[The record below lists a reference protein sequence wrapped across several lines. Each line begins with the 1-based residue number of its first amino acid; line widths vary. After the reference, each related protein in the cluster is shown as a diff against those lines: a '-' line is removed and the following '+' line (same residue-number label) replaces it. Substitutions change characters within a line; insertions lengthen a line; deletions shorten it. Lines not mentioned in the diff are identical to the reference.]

1 MNTSRTKFV
10 GLFLI
15 LGFAFLFG
23 TTAIL
28 NQPPESFVG
37 SESQAAWQSVV
48 STVLSPI
55 KIVLIGPM
63 LPFINFLHRDPDT
76 PPPFF
81 LAMFAVYWSV
91 LALCLHFFLRRKQK
105 QPVAGKPAATNI

>member
-1 MNTSRTKFV
+1 MNISRTTFV
-10 GLFLI
+10 ILFLVF
-15 LGFAFLFG
+15 GFAFIALTG
-23 TTAIL
+23 AVL
-28 NQPPESFVG
+28 NQPPESFLG
-37 SESQAAWQSVV
+37 AESQGVWKSVA

-81 LAMFAVYWSV
+81 IAMFAVYWSV
-91 LALCLHFFLRRKQK
+91 LAASLHFFLRKFRHRQFS
-105 QPVAGKPAATNI
+105 A